1 MTLPRFADNSALE
14 IHDVVWSVLMM
25 PCYMLKTCE
34 KPQEAVWSAVMVVLS
49 PSLSLCFASA
59 SGGNC

>member
-1 MTLPRFADNSALE
+1 MPHPFVDHSALE
-14 IHDVVWSVLMM
+14 IHDVVWSVLMI
-25 PCYMLKTCE
+25 PCYVLKACE
-34 KPQEAVWSAVMVVLS
+34 RPQEAAWLAVMVVLS